1 MATFVDQYLSFDQQR
16 QACKISALIVCAAAL
31 LVGMRAFGKDLIHD
45 FFGDSN
51 VRPAQLSQSEK
62 IAHIIL
68 FASAVVCIYCQ
79 YYSRW

>member
-1 MATFVDQYLSFDQQR
+1 MSTYVDRYLSYEQQK

-45 FFGDSN
+45 FFGDKN
-51 VRPAQLSQSEK
+51 VMPAPLSQSEK
-62 IAHIIL
+62 IAHIVL

>member
-1 MATFVDQYLSFDQQR
+1 MSTYVDKYLSYEAQKM
-16 QACKISALIVCAAAL
+16 ACKYSALIVCAAAL
-31 LVGMRAFGKDLIHD
+31 LIGMRAFGKDLIHD
-45 FFGDSN
+45 FFGDKN
-51 VRPAQLSQSEK
+51 VMPAPLSQSEK